1 MPIPTVERLGDEIGQ
16 TNVILRNDRTVPR
29 PPLGADADPTTAHER
44 APARTLRRANGS
56 DVASPLAEKEDLPAH
71 GSSFRRMLP
80 ARLPRDNEVMTA
92 TLDHPVSGDWHL
104 DLVRTWWDRLRAW
117 DDQHQLRSDAGIAA
131 LLLVLCGVFPRFGVQ
146 RPEHAAF
153 QAALILPLI
162 WRRRAPT
169 AVFCVIAMVAFVQW
183 LVTDPLPADGALLV
197 ALFTLAVHE
206 SPRRALM
213 GTAVMTAGVVMASV
227 RWAPAGDVFKSF
239 VFLTGLVVAALCTG
253 IALRTWRSYMD
264 AVVERTRQLES
275 ERDQQARLAATAE
288 RSRIAREMHDVVAH
302 NVSIMVTLADGAQAT
317 ADGHPA
323 QAKEA
328 MADVSATGRQALN
341 DMRHLLGILRID
353 EEEIDRQP
361 QPQLSG
367 LPRLIEG
374 VSATGLEV
382 EFTEKGSN
390 FELPAG
396 VQLTIYRIVQESL
409 TNILKHADAPSAS
422 RVTLTFDAPFVDV
435 SVCNDGK
442 VVDSRPE
449 GHGIGG
455 MRERAAIS
463 GGVLVAGPKR
473 DGGWEVEARVRV
485 DQ

>member
-1 MPIPTVERLGDEIGQ
+1 
-16 TNVILRNDRTVPR
+16 
-29 PPLGADADPTTAHER
+29 
-44 APARTLRRANGS
+44 
-56 DVASPLAEKEDLPAH
+56 
-71 GSSFRRMLP
+71 MLP
-80 ARLPRDNEVMTA
+80 CLRPRDNGVMSA
-92 TLDHPVSGDWHL
+92 STLERPVSGDWHL
-104 DLVRTWWDRLRAW
+104 DRIRTWWDRLRSW
-117 DDQHQLRSDAGIAA
+117 DQSHRLWSDAGVAA
-131 LLLVLCGVFPRFGVQ
+131 LLLVFCGVFPRFGVQ

-153 QAALILPLI
+153 QLALILPLI

-169 AVFCVIAMVAFVQW
+169 VVFGVIAMVAFVQW
-183 LVTDPLPADGALLV
+183 LVTDPLPADLALLV

-213 GTAVMTAGVVMASV
+213 GAAVMMAGVVMASV
-227 RWAPAGDVFKSF
+227 RWAPAGDVVKSF
-239 VFLTGLVVAALCTG
+239 VFLTGLVVAALFTG
-253 IALRTWRSYMD
+253 IALRTWRSYLD

-302 NVSIMVTLADGAQAT
+302 NVSIMVTLADGALAT

-328 MADVSATGRQALN
+328 MADVSKTGRQALN

-353 EEEIDRQP
+353 EEGIDRQP

-382 EFTEKGSN
+382 EFREEGSS

-409 TNILKHADAPSAS
+409 TNILKHADAPSSS
-422 RVTLTFDAPFVDV
+422 RVTLRFDAPFVDV
-435 SVCNDGK
+435 CVCNDGR
-442 VVDSRPE
+442 VVDSGPE

-463 GGVLVAGPKR
+463 GGVLVAGPKSE
-473 DGGWEVEARVRV
+473 GGWEVGARVRV